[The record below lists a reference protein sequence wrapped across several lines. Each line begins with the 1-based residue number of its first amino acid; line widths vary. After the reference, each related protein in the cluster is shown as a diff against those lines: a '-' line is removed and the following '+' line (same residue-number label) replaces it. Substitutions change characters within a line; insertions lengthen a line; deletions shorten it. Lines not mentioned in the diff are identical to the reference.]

1 MNFLERHGKKIA
13 LALCF
18 ATCVPVISTVYA
30 YEAQP
35 GWHGE
40 GADRYYVLEST
51 REQAVGWLHLND
63 GTYYFDDNGAMVF
76 GWQEIDSFR
85 YYFGT
90 DGRMVSGE
98 QTIDDVSYNFQEDGK
113 LLTGWTG
120 DFLYDEHGFAVTEQY
135 IEIKD
140 GKYVYVDENGQR
152 VNGWQTINGKKH
164 YFDQKGIMLTG
175 TIEVDGKRYELDE
188 YGVLYTGWTYDADDN
203 AYYHDQYGKLLK
215 DTEKEIEGIMYVF
228 DEDGIAKEKAVVE
241 AEKTAE
247 EEKKKQEEE
256 EQRRKAAVAA
266 AAEASSGAKY
276 DVNGNGIAEAA
287 LAQVGTAQDCTMLVT
302 NALAANGIYY
312 HGWPSGYMSLGTVTD
327 DPQPGDL
334 IYYADGGMGMAH
346 IAVYIGNGQAVHG
359 GYNGNETVVAS
370 AYLGSG
376 PVFIHLS

>member
-51 REQAVGWLHLND
+51 REQAVGWLHLDD
-63 GTYYFDDNGAMVF
+63 GTYYFDDNGEMVF
-76 GWQEIDSFR
+76 CWQEIDSFR

-90 DGRMVSGE
+90 DGRMASGE
-98 QTIDDVSYNFQEDGK
+98 QTIDDVTYCFQEDGR
-113 LLTGWTG
+113 LLSGWNG
-120 DFLYDEHGFAVTEQY
+120 DYLYDEQGFAITAQY
-135 IEIKD
+135 VEIEE
-140 GKYVYVDENGQR
+140 GRYVYVDDEGR
-152 VNGWQTINGKKH
+152 KVTGWQTINGRKH
-164 YFDQKGIMLTG
+164 YFDEDGIMLTG
-175 TIEVDGKRYELDE
+175 TIEVDGERYELDE
-188 YGVLYTGWTYDADDN
+188 YGVLYTGWTYDAQDN
-203 AYYHDQYGKLLK
+203 AYYHDRYGKLLK
-215 DTEKEIEGIMYVF
+215 DTEKEIDGIVYVF
-228 DEDGIAKEKAVVE
+228 DEEGIAKEKAVVE
-241 AEKTAE
+241 AEKKAE
-247 EEKKKQEEE
+247 EEKKRQEEE
-256 EQRRKAAVAA
+256 AQRREEE
-266 AAEASSGAKY
+266 AAEAASGSDVHY

-287 LAQVGTAQDCTMLVT
+287 LAQLGRTQDCTMLVT

-312 HGWPSGYMSLGTVTD
+312 HGWPAGYLSLGTVTD

-359 GYNGNETVVAS
+359 GYNGSETVVAS

-376 PVFIHLS
+376 PVFIRIG